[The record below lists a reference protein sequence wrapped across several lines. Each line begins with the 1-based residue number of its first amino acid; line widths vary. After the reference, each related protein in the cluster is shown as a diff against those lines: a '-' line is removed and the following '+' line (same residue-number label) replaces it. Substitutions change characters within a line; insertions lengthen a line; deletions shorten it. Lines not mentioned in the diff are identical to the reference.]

1 MSIINAL
8 KLAGL
13 TRQDAAKLIS
23 QTIFENKLLLGNTGN
38 IPDRF
43 DDIFDVTEEYAYHI
57 EKTCLLEIIKPKNT
71 KWNVFHPTDI
81 MTKDE
86 ADMAVAA
93 FDSLCQDAQSASSVF
108 YAQDILNSPSVF
120 VSNMTSIPNNALGY
134 GTLSLTPYKNHSAP
148 W

>member
-1 MSIINAL
+1 MSIINVSQ
-8 KLAGL
+8 LAGL

-23 QTIFENKLLLGNTGN
+23 QSISTNNLLLGNTGN

-57 EKTCLLEIIKPKNT
+57 EKTCLLKIIKPKNT

-108 YAQDILNSPSVF
+108 
-120 VSNMTSIPNNALGY
+120 
-134 GTLSLTPYKNHSAP
+134 TLRIF
-148 W
+148 